1 MPTLPRPTQLLR
13 WLKLDRLFFSLMY
26 RRGRPPWDTGISP
39 PELVAAVEGESAL
52 PPGRALDLG
61 CGTGT
66 NTLYLARH
74 GWHAVGVDFVAH
86 AIAQAE
92 AKAQRAGPLPGSVRF
107 LRGDVTQLAAHAL
120 DAPCTLLLDLGC
132 LHGIPTEN
140 RPRYAAG
147 VARVAAPGALY
158 LLYAFGPRTV
168 GPRRIGLTEQD
179 VRALFADSFTVER
192 VERGSDRG
200 GITSA
205 WYWLR
210 RLDKSAVM

>member
-1 MPTLPRPTQLLR
+1 
-13 WLKLDRLFFSLMY
+13 
-26 RRGRPPWDTGISP
+26 
-39 PELVAAVEGESAL
+39 PELVAAVEGEAAL

-74 GWHAVGVDFVAH
+74 GWQTVGVDFVAR

-92 AKAQRAGPLPGSVRF
+92 AKAQRAGVLPGSVRF
-107 LRGDVTQLAAHAL
+107 LRGDATQLDAL
-120 DAPCTLLLDLGC
+120 DLGGPFTLVFDLGC
-132 LHGIPTEN
+132 LHGIPTES

-147 VARVAAPGALY
+147 LARAAAPGARY

-168 GPRRIGLTEQD
+168 GPRRMGLTEAE
-179 VRALFADSFTVER
+179 VRALFAGSFAVER
-192 VERGSDRG
+192 IERGSDRG
-200 GITSA
+200 GIASA

-210 RLDKSAVM
+210 RVG